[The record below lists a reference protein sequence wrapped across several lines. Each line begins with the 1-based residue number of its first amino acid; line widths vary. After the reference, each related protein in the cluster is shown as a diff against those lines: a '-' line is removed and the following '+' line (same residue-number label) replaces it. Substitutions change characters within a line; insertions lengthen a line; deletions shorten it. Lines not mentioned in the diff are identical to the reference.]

1 MTHSEKEEIEGYYGT
16 TSWRTMGCKERSLRT
31 EVNAGMA
38 SSSCICPNANA
49 ASCANKFDE
58 SLVAAKE
65 KEKLVQNPCNNTL
78 NNNH

>member
-1 MTHSEKEEIEGYYGT
+1 
-16 TSWRTMGCKERSLRT
+16 MGCKERSLRT

-49 ASCANKFDE
+49 ASWANKFDE

-65 KEKLVQNPCNNTL
+65 RKKKLVQNPCHRKL
-78 NNNH
+78 SNNHWLSHCLDKQLN